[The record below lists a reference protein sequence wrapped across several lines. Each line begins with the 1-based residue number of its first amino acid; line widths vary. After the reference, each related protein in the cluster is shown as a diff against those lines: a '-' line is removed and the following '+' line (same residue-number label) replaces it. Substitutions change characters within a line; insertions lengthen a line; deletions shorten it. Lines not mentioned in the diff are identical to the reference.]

1 MDENNTH
8 RAEYRPAPDFYPY
21 DHANAIKGI
30 SECLHDLFTEGEA
43 VDMRHSNE
51 LRASI
56 NGLVWIQQKLVR
68 ELHEWLVN
76 IENLTTI
83 ELPMTAEDFERHHVR
98 KQHHDGVKDE
108 AAIYAVK

>member
-1 MDENNTH
+1 ML
-8 RAEYRPAPDFYPY
+8 
-21 DHANAIKGI
+21 I
-30 SECLHDLFTEGEA
+30 SL
-43 VDMRHSNE
+43 E

-83 ELPMTAEDFERHHVR
+83 ELPVTAEDFEKHHVR
-98 KQHHDGVKDE
+98 KQERDE
-108 AAIYAVK
+108 VRESAAIYAVK